1 MDDNP
6 GFDYSWSGF
15 LDYIS
20 CYHELDPLWIVTGV
34 CIFLGTGL
42 SMVPQ
47 LVRLV
52 RMRTSYGISPLFV
65 TITHLGQFTTVL
77 NIFALHNADFYG
89 VTQITPARTL
99 PRLLSFCSCFI
110 LWFTYLPVC
119 VLMSVFLD
127 KEERE
132 KRKHD
137 QIKKEHVTYRLGTL
151 FITGSEIIL
160 FLPYMIIGCLHGFG
174 SPQVLYYGKIVGI
187 FSSVLS
193 VCQYAPQFYTT
204 CKLKDNG
211 SFSIVTLAIQAPGGT
226 TNAIFMMLGN
236 KEHWTTW
243 LAMLTSALQQF
254 GLLALCIFYKCRA
267 MRRRKMGVDGSAL
280 LGSDTAGGKSMPT
293 VSDGGDGSFA

>member
-1 MDDNP
+1 
-6 GFDYSWSGF
+6 
-15 LDYIS
+15 
-20 CYHELDPLWIVTGV
+20 
-34 CIFLGTGL
+34 
-42 SMVPQ
+42 MVPQ
-47 LVRLV
+47 LIRLV

-77 NIFALHNADFYG
+77 NIFCLHNADFYG

-110 LWFTYLPVC
+110 LWFTYMPVC
-119 VLMSVFLD
+119 YLMSIYLD

-132 KRKHD
+132 KRGRKD
-137 QIKKEHVTYRLGTL
+137 IDREHYTLRFGTS
-151 FITGSEIIL
+151 FITAAEIAM
-160 FLPYMIIGCLHGFG
+160 FFPYLIVGCKYGFG
-174 SPQVLYYGKIVGI
+174 SHQILYYGKVVGI

-211 SFSIVTLAIQAPGGT
+211 SFSLVTLAIQAPGGT

-254 GLLALCIFYKCRA
+254 GLLALCIFYRCKA
-267 MRRRKMGVDGSAL
+267 MRRKKLGLDEAALISSTDDQSATFQGL
-280 LGSDTAGGKSMPT
+280 ST
-293 VSDGGDGSFA
+293 GDKELQT